1 MKGNGR
7 NRRSAALAALL
18 ALVTILGIGVL
29 PGQGA
34 AAAESPATL
43 TDAAASHQEPAVA
56 TPPPPPV
63 APPAVPDVMAIE
75 PRADGSRQPA
85 DAPPAVRRQRV
96 HELVSVGSSVEV
108 RENQSASEVV
118 VVHGDVVIKGEVR
131 GDLVVVFGKVR
142 IDGEVRGDVVV
153 VLGDVEVNGSVRGDT
168 SLVMTR
174 SRFGPSAK
182 VQGEVMVVGVAPDVD
197 PGASLKST
205 PQVISLGPLMTYFEG
220 AKDYIMQGL
229 LLLRP
234 FPPRVGWAWVAA
246 GAFLV
251 FHLILAWL
259 LAQPLKACMET
270 VRLQPARS
278 FLVGLLVCVLV
289 GPVSLLLS
297 FTLIAPLLIW
307 VAFFAL
313 GAFGR
318 VAVYGAAGAGIG
330 RSAGLGVLG
339 HPVVAVF
346 VGSLVLYL
354 VYMIPVIG
362 LMIYALALPLGVGAV
377 TLRIV
382 DAIAKERPPITG
394 VPGSGGY
401 AAASTLMSGAP
412 GPATHAF
419 DPAASVPGSGPGP
432 GTAATPGVVSAEPG
446 AGAAAMGLGEP
457 PLAPNVVSAAVPP
470 PVSDSGTAGAVGGTP
485 PPQGP
490 PPVFGPG
497 PGPVPPSRVIPLAGV
512 EALAMPRVGFWPR
525 LGASLIDVVLI
536 GVINLVTFQSAQAF
550 WVMWAAYHILLWT
563 WRGTTLGGSVLNLK
577 LVRLDGRPMD
587 WQTSVVRV
595 LGAVVSLVPLGIGF
609 FWASWDA
616 ERQAWHDRIAGTTIV
631 KPDRRVSLV

>member
-1 MKGNGR
+1 
-7 NRRSAALAALL
+7 
-18 ALVTILGIGVL
+18 
-29 PGQGA
+29 
-34 AAAESPATL
+34 
-43 TDAAASHQEPAVA
+43 
-56 TPPPPPV
+56 
-63 APPAVPDVMAIE
+63 
-75 PRADGSRQPA
+75 
-85 DAPPAVRRQRV
+85 
-96 HELVSVGSSVEV
+96 
-108 RENQSASEVV
+108 
-118 VVHGDVVIKGEVR
+118 
-131 GDLVVVFGKVR
+131 
-142 IDGEVRGDVVV
+142 VVV

-174 SRFGPSAK
+174 SRFGPSAN
-182 VQGEVMVVGVAPDVD
+182 VQGEVMVVGVAPEVD

-330 RSAGLGVLG
+330 RSTGLGVLG
-339 HPVVAVF
+339 HPVAAVL

-401 AAASTLMSGAP
+401 AAASTLMSGTP

-419 DPAASVPGSGPGP
+419 DPAASVPVPVPGTGTGTGTGSGSGM
-432 GTAATPGVVSAEPG
+432 TPGVVPAE
-446 AGAAAMGLGEP
+446 AGATATGLGEP
-457 PLAPNVVSAAVPP
+457 PLASNVVSTAVPP
-470 PVSDSGTAGAVGGTP
+470 PVSDPGPAGAVGGT

-497 PGPVPPSRVIPLAGV
+497 AGPVPPSRVIPLAAV